1 MFEWIKLFDSL
12 SLQEKQNLAL
22 FCQERI
28 IPTWEMLF
36 SEWDDANAMYV
47 VKSWMLKVYRD
58 RSDWEK
64 VLGYLSNNEI
74 VWEMALFDI
83 NNWVSTKKRMAS
95 VKAMED
101 SVILIIMDYSIL
113 ELSKKHIET
122 FDKIKKVVEDRKN
135 ENKRY
140 EIL

>member
-1 MFEWIKLFDSL
+1 
-12 SLQEKQNLAL
+12 
-22 FCQERI
+22 
-28 IPTWEMLF
+28 
-36 SEWDDANAMYV
+36 
-47 VKSWMLKVYRD
+47 
-58 RSDWEK
+58 
-64 VLGYLSNNEI
+64 
-74 VWEMALFDI
+74 
-83 NNWVSTKKRMAS
+83 MAS